1 MDGSTSALWLT
12 FKIAGVAT
20 LVVLVLAV
28 PLGYLLSRARFPGKL
43 WLNAVLILPMVLPP
57 TAVGYLL
64 LRLLA
69 DDGLL
74 GQGTLGFDLGLLLT
88 WKAGVLAAA
97 VLSFPI
103 VLRTVKVTFDGIDP
117 RLELMART
125 LGYSRLATFVRFTL
139 PLGARGLV
147 AAAILGFMRGM
158 GEFGATV
165 MIAGNIPGRTQTL
178 ALAIFSADQAGRDAE
193 AHVLLLIALGAGLAA
208 VLAAEYL
215 AQGRRA

>member
-1 MDGSTSALWLT
+1 MGGNTSALWLT

-20 LVVLVLAV
+20 LVVLALAI
-28 PLGYLLSRARFPGKL
+28 PLGYLLSRARFRGKL

-74 GQGTLGFDLGLLLT
+74 GRETLGLDLGVLLS

-117 RLELMART
+117 RLESMART
-125 LGYSRLATFVRFTL
+125 LGYGRLATFVRFTL

-178 ALAIFSADQAGRDAE
+178 ALAIFSADQAGQDAE
-193 AHVLLLIALGAGLAA
+193 AHVLLLIALGAGLLA

-215 AQGRRA
+215 AQGRRT